1 MKITIFSEI
10 LNKSWMDFILG
21 AFLLFGLFIGLKNGL
36 FVELASIVSFFIGLF
51 IAFKFSYL
59 MRAILEGHV
68 SWDPNTIQICAF
80 IITLLLVV
88 IGIHLLAKIFTKIAD
103 FAFLGWLNRL
113 AGGFVALLKSIIL
126 LGILLVLIGKINV
139 DNAIISKEKQEA
151 SLFYQPIVKTTN
163 WLLPFL
169 ADWLEEVK
177 EEVKK

>member
-1 MKITIFSEI
+1 MDIIF
-10 LNKSWMDFILG
+10 G

-59 MRAILEGHV
+59 MRTLLEDRV
-68 SWDPNTIQICAF
+68 SWNPNTIQICAF
-80 IITLLLVV
+80 IITLLVVV
-88 IGIHLLAKIFTKIAD
+88 IGIHLLANIFTKIAD
-103 FAFLGWLNRL
+103 FAFLGWLNRF
-113 AGGFVALLKSIIL
+113 AGGFVALVKSIIL
-126 LGILLVLIGKINV
+126 LGILLVLIEKINV

-163 WLLPFL
+163 WLLPFF

>member
-36 FVELASIVSFFIGLF
+36 FVELASIVSFIIGLF

-59 MRAILEGHV
+59 MRTLLEDHV

-113 AGGFVALLKSIIL
+113 AGGIVALVKSIIL

-163 WLLPFL
+163 WSLPFL

-177 EEVKK
+177 EEVKI

>member
-1 MKITIFSEI
+1 
-10 LNKSWMDFILG
+10 MDFILG
-21 AFLLFGLFIGLKNGL
+21 AFLLFGLFTGLKNGL

-51 IAFKFSYL
+51 IAFKFSYFI
-59 MRAILEGHV
+59 RALIEDHF
-68 SWDPNTIQICAF
+68 SWNPNMIQICAF

-139 DNAIISKEKQEA
+139 DNTFISKEKQEA

-177 EEVKK
+177 EKV

>member
-1 MKITIFSEI
+1 MDIIF
-10 LNKSWMDFILG
+10 G
-21 AFLLFGLFIGLKNGL
+21 AFLLFGLYIGLKNGL

-51 IAFKFSYL
+51 IAYKFSYF
-59 MRAILEGHV
+59 MRAILEDHV

-113 AGGFVALLKSIIL
+113 AGGFVALLKAIIL
-126 LGILLVLIGKINV
+126 LGILLVLIEKINI

-151 SLFYQPIVKTTN
+151 SFFYRPIVVTTN

-169 ADWLEEVK
+169 ANWLEKVEREV
-177 EEVKK
+177 EQS

>member
-36 FVELASIVSFFIGLF
+36 FVELASIVSFIIGLF

-59 MRAILEGHV
+59 MRTLLEDHV

-113 AGGFVALLKSIIL
+113 AGGIVALVKSIIL

-163 WLLPFL
+163 WSLPFL